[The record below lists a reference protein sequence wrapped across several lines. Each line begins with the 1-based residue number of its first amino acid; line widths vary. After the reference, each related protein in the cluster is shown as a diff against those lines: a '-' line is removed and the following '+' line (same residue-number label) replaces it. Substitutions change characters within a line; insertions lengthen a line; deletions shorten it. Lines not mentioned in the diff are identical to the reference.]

1 MGTVIAL
8 TAAHFFLY
16 IYSMNGS
23 LKNSLDILKF
33 IFDYLVTILC
43 LILLLPVIM
52 ILAISIKLTGDGPV
66 IYTQK
71 RIGRHGKTF
80 VIYKFRTMNSEN
92 DEGRILLS
100 DRNDKRITRLGR
112 FMRKHKFDEIPNFIN
127 VLKGEMS
134 IIGPRPEQQFFIDQ
148 ILAIDPRYKFLQLI
162 KPGITSWG
170 QVKYG
175 YASNVEEMIKRM
187 EYDLFYL
194 DNRSIGFDMKITMCT
209 LGIIFKGKGI

>member
-1 MGTVIAL
+1 
-8 TAAHFFLY
+8 
-16 IYSMNGS
+16 MNGS
-23 LKNSLDILKF
+23 VKNSQDLLKI
-33 IFDYLVTILC
+33 IFDYSVTVIC
-43 LILLLPVIM
+43 LILLLPVII
-52 ILAISIKLTGDGPV
+52 ILAVSIKLTSKGPV

-71 RIGRHGKTF
+71 RIGRDGKIF
-80 VIYKFRTMNSEN
+80 DIYKFRSMYYEE
-92 DEGRILLS
+92 DQEFILLS

-148 ILAIDPRYKFLQLI
+148 ILEKEPRYKLLQLI

-175 YASNVEEMIKRM
+175 YASNAEEMIKRM

-194 DNRSIGFDMKITMCT
+194 QNRSVSFDLKIACCT
-209 LGIIFKGKGI
+209 LGIIFSGKGI

>member
-1 MGTVIAL
+1 
-8 TAAHFFLY
+8 
-16 IYSMNGS
+16 MNGS
-23 LKNSLDILKF
+23 GKNSRDFLKF
-33 IFDYLVTILC
+33 IFDYLVTVFC
-43 LILLLPVIM
+43 LILLLPVII
-52 ILAISIKLTGDGPV
+52 ILAVSIKLTGDGPV

-71 RIGRHGKTF
+71 RLGRNGRTF
-80 VIYKFRTMNSEN
+80 AIYKFRSMYCEK
-92 DEGRILLS
+92 DQGCILLS
-100 DRNDKRITRLGR
+100 DRNDRRITRLGR

-148 ILAIDPRYKFLQLI
+148 ILEKDPRYKFIQLI

-170 QVKYG
+170 QVKFG

-194 DNRSIGFDMKITMCT
+194 ENRSFRFDLKITFCT
-209 LGIIFKGKGI
+209 LGIIIRGKGI

>member
-1 MGTVIAL
+1 
-8 TAAHFFLY
+8 
-16 IYSMNGS
+16 MNGR
-23 LKNSLDILKF
+23 LKNSRDILKF
-33 IFDYLVTILC
+33 IFDYLVTVLC
-43 LILLLPVIM
+43 LILLLPVII
-52 ILAISIKLTGDGPV
+52 ILAMSIKLTGDGPV

-80 VIYKFRTMNSEN
+80 IIYKFRTMHSEN
-92 DEGRILLS
+92 DQGHILLS

-148 ILAIDPRYKFLQLI
+148 ILQKDARYKLLQLI

-175 YASNVEEMIKRM
+175 YAENVDQMIERLKF
-187 EYDLFYL
+187 DLLYIENMSLAMDF
-194 DNRSIGFDMKITMCT
+194 KILIYTT
-209 LGIIFKGKGI
+209 LIIVQGRGK